1 MAKRDRPLILCIED
15 DEDVQALLGMQ
26 LGSAYELVFARDGKE
41 GVRQAIFYRPDLIL
55 MDLMMPT
62 MDGVE
67 ATELI
72 KSVKAVECPLV
83 AVTAAPKNVQEKAR
97 AAGCDL
103 VIEKPA
109 TDLATQLS
117 PLLAR
122 APGPTE

>member
-15 DEDVQALLGMQ
+15 DGDVQALLGMQ

-83 AVTAAPKNVQEKAR
+83 AVTAAPKNMQEKAR

-109 TDLATQLS
+109 TDLATRLG